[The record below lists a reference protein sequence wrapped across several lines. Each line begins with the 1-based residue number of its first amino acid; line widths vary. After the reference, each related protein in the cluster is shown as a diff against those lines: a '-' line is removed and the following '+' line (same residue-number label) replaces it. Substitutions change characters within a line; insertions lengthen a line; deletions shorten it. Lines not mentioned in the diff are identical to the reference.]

1 MHYKLTTELTCR
13 IAQTQNCLGL
23 PVATKYAVFARSPHS
38 HASTMGMLKKYFK
51 KIKNNVI
58 TSFLSSIS
66 SGSCAPFE
74 EHLSLLQLAMRPF
87 QSLRHTIHTKTMII
101 WKAKIIYLDHD
112 NSNNRPEGREDN
124 QSDQK

>member
-51 KIKNNVI
+51 KIKNMLLPH
-58 TSFLSSIS
+58 SFRRFPLEV
-66 SGSCAPFE
+66 AH
-74 EHLSLLQLAMRPF
+74 HLRS
-87 QSLRHTIHTKTMII
+87 T
-101 WKAKIIYLDHD
+101 
-112 NSNNRPEGREDN
+112 
-124 QSDQK
+124 